1 MADGFDIHHQKSV
14 KQRKD
19 NTLQD
24 HCRAAVLGAVG
35 LDKVDDL
42 SKELNLPAS
51 LIDFLTKEFGSSDF
65 FIKSEEVTAE
75 DITAETYNAVCKVSK
90 QSVMLTCIPNQFMQT
105 NEKTIE
111 KWANE
116 GIPGVQ
122 KCLISFNEGQKT
134 IFVLQG
140 GLKNLKNVIND
151 MTKKCKES
159 DEGSVWDL
167 LKKIV
172 TILQAIESKNMH
184 CKGLEVSKIC
194 LDKSG
199 DVLLYNPITYI
210 TGNANND
217 PFAVSEIGAS
227 AIYTPPEVISGDEP
241 VLNST
246 SWVLGCILY
255 EVVMRKPAYK
265 TDGSDIFTA
274 LNDVVEGRKPEGLP
288 NNFSKDLQATIWSC
302 LQVQMQER
310 PTLAELLIIA
320 NEQSKNR
327 TSRLKSWLL

>member
-14 KQRKD
+14 KQTKES
-19 NTLQD
+19 TLQD

-35 LDKVDDL
+35 IDKAEDL

-51 LIDFLTKEFGSSDF
+51 LIAFLTKEFGSSDF
-65 FIKSEEVTAE
+65 FINSEEVTAE
-75 DITAETYNAVCKVSK
+75 DITAETYNAVCKASK
-90 QSVMLTCIPNQFMQT
+90 QSVMLSCIPNHFMQT
-105 NEKTIE
+105 NAKTVE

-116 GIPGVQ
+116 GIHGVQ

-140 GLKNLKNVIND
+140 GLKNLKNVIDD

-172 TILQAIESKNMH
+172 IILQAIESKNMH

-199 DVLLYNPITYI
+199 EVLLYNPITYI
-210 TGNANND
+210 NANANNN

-241 VLNST
+241 VVNST

-274 LNDVVEGRKPEGLP
+274 LNDIVEGKKPESLP
-288 NNFSKDLQATIWSC
+288 NTFSKDLQATIWSC
-302 LQVQMQER
+302 LQVQMHDR
-310 PTLAELLIIA
+310 PTLAELLNTA
-320 NEQSKNR
+320 DDQLKNK